1 MNSTSMSV
9 ADPGAIRRRRFWRGL
24 AVTALLSA
32 VMVVAPQP
40 SGAAVQ
46 TKSLNAACTGRTAE
60 DKALL
65 GAVGASVLQVP
76 LTSSVDAPAFVE
88 PEQTGVPVTVSW
100 QIDLPADFADTAAG
114 AGITQLTLQNANVDV
129 AVSGPTDTT
138 SIPGRP
144 PSQTISISPGTPI
157 SSSFGPFS
165 ATLDNIGTGGL
176 IKLRSEQFTFDVA
189 LSVAGTAAT
198 VGIDCSTAVTIASI
212 PVKVAGSPDIVQP
225 ISVESTPG
233 QPSTVDVLGQYVT
246 NGFTKDG
253 VEQQVDPSTLKI
265 VEGDAR
271 IEGGKIVATGP
282 EAGTSTDVTFEV
294 CAGTI
299 QVAEAE
305 AGITDIQEMRIFFD
319 PASQATRRQFGVRMA
334 LGTEQSPPI
343 WSYRANPLLPP
354 IFSMG
359 FPPPTPPADEDRPA
373 DAPDNW
379 QSWWQQFLADNNGY
393 VFFTSFEYPSP
404 AQVQAALE
412 AIPGIGA
419 GNVKVSGGEV
429 VSNGGGNVPEGVTL
443 KDALEYRPYTVEF
456 SGDLAEQSVDQLSV
470 ARLYSFFPVE
480 VRDSLLALAGSLGG
494 DEEGGEGGGPTVPIP
509 DGLTVQEYVEQLNY
523 EAGVKL
529 QNGDLI
535 GYFATVDTLLTVI
548 TENLGALI
556 DVGAVTTLL
565 ADIFQPPPEVVT
577 VQEGADPVEAKFQEL
592 CSQGVVTLT
601 SAGAAGETTE
611 NAGQDPAVGGANETQ
626 GNETQGGAAVSVAG

>member
-1 MNSTSMSV
+1 MNSTSRS
-9 ADPGAIRRRRFWRGL
+9 AATSGAVGRKRFLGTL
-24 AVTALLSA
+24 AVAALISA
-32 VMVVAPQP
+32 VMVATAQP
-40 SGAAVQ
+40 TAAAVQ
-46 TKSLNAACTGRTAE
+46 TKTLNAACSGRTAE

-88 PEQTGVPVTVSW
+88 PEQTGVPISVSW
-100 QIDLPADFADTAAG
+100 KVDLPADFADTAAG

-129 AVSGPTDTT
+129 IVSGPTDTT
-138 SIPGRP
+138 SIVGRP
-144 PSQTISISPGTPI
+144 PAQTISISPGTAI

-165 ATLDNIGTGGL
+165 GTLDNIGTGGL
-176 IKLRSEQFTFDVA
+176 IKLRSEKFTFDVA

-233 QPSTVDVLGQYVT
+233 QPSTVDVLGQFVT

-319 PASQATRRQFGVRMA
+319 PASQATRRQFGVRMG

-343 WSYRANPLLPP
+343 WSYGANL
-354 IFSMG
+354 F

-373 DAPDNW
+373 DAPDDW

-443 KDALEYRPYTVEF
+443 KGALEYKPYTVEF
-456 SGDLAEQSVDQLSV
+456 SGALAEQAVDQLSV

-509 DGLTVQEYVEQLNY
+509 EGLTVQEYVNQLNFQ
-523 EAGVKL
+523 AGFKL
-529 QNGDLI
+529 QNGDI
-535 GYFATVDTLLTVI
+535 FGYFETVDTLLTVV

-611 NAGQDPAVGGANETQ
+611 NGGQDPAVGGANETQ